1 MMSIPRVTDA
11 LLEVDGRVA
20 LLTLNR
26 DDVRNALTGRLVG
39 VEEAKALRLAKRLMK
54 MAQRMELKD
63 FLDLGAAFQGMCHNE
78 AQHPEAVHR
87 MLKE

>member
-11 LLEVDGRVA
+11 LLEVDGRAA

-26 DDVRNALTGRLVG
+26 DDVRNARTGRLVG
-39 VEEAKALRLAKRLMK
+39 VEEAKALRLAKRSMK
-54 MAQRMELKD
+54 MAQRMELND

-78 AQHPEAVHR
+78 AEHPEAVHR
-87 MLKE
+87 MFKE